1 MSNIRLS
8 ALISNGMIVQRG
20 KKVHVWGWSDSAVHV
35 EGCISDNKAS
45 ADAIKDEDEYR
56 FDLFFDELPAG
67 GPYELEI
74 RAEDGVIKVSD
85 VYSGDVFQLA
95 GQSNIEFPM
104 SRVRDTYP
112 EYFEDPKDNLI
123 RTFKVVE
130 NGNFHGPLKE
140 VQSGSWVDVNEA
152 SLPDYS
158 TIGFFMAKA
167 LRASEDVPV
176 GLVNTTLGGSTI
188 ESWMSK
194 DMLAAWPDDI
204 RLAEKYA
211 DDAFLAEVKRTN
223 EHNGSSWREEAA
235 NKDKGLSEKW
245 YELTDG
251 VDEVNGWKDIEIP
264 SIFKEIPDLKGYIG
278 SVWLWKEI
286 DVPASLAG
294 KEAVLWFGTMVDYD
308 ITYLNGEEIG
318 RTEYLYPPRRY
329 AIRKGLLK
337 EGKNHIC
344 IRLGIETGRGR
355 VTPGK
360 LLAILTGSGKR
371 ICDGFNET
379 VEGFDDVLDVSGTWK
394 YKKGCSME
402 KVAPTDFFN
411 WKPTALFNGMLN
423 PCTNYPVKA
432 VIWYQGESN
441 AGRSS
446 MYFDQ
451 LKSMTEGYRK
461 LWKDDSL
468 PVITVKLPEFDDVT
482 YEPDGTDN
490 IRTDW
495 SDMQKVQEA
504 CTAIPGVYLV
514 ETAGTGEIN
523 DLHPQRKKPIGDSI
537 AEIVKTL
544 K

>member
-56 FDLFFDELPAG
+56 FDLYFDELPAG

-74 RAEDGVIKVSD
+74 RAEGGVIKVSD

-158 TIGFFMAKA
+158 AIGFFMAKA

-204 RLAEKYA
+204 KLAEKYA

-537 AEIVKTL
+537 AEIVKSL

>member
-1 MSNIRLS
+1 MGNLKLS
-8 ALISNGMIVQRG
+8 AMISNGMIVQRG
-20 KKVHVWGWSDSAVHV
+20 KKVHVWGWTDSAVHV
-35 EGCISDNKAS
+35 EGCISDKKAHV
-45 ADAIKDEDEYR
+45 DAVKDDDEFR
-56 FDLFFDELPAG
+56 FDLYFDELPVG
-67 GPYELEI
+67 GPYELKVKAGDTV
-74 RAEDGVIKVSD
+74 AEVKDI
-85 VYSGDVFQLA
+85 YSGDVFHLA

-158 TIGFFMAKA
+158 AIGFFMAKA

-402 KVAPTDFFN
+402 KIGPTDFFN

-441 AGRSS
+441 AGRSN

-451 LKSMTEGYRK
+451 LKAMTEGYRK
-461 LWKDDSL
+461 LWKDDKL

-504 CTAIPGVYLV
+504 CTAIQGVYLV

-523 DLHPQRKKPIGDSI
+523 DLHPQRKKPIGDAI
-537 AEIVKTL
+537 AEIVK
-544 K
+544 KI

>member
-45 ADAIKDEDEYR
+45 ADAIKDENEYR
-56 FDLFFDELPAG
+56 FDLYFDELPAG

-74 RAEDGVIKVSD
+74 RAEGGVIKVSD

-112 EYFEDPKDNLI
+112 EYFEAPKDNLI

-158 TIGFFMAKA
+158 AIGFFMAKA

-204 RLAEKYA
+204 KLAEKYA

-461 LWKDDSL
+461 LWKDNSL

>member
-20 KKVHVWGWSDSAVHV
+20 RKVHVWGWSDSAVHV

-56 FDLFFDELPAG
+56 FDLYFDELPAG

-74 RAEDGVIKVSD
+74 RAEGGVIKVSD

-112 EYFEDPKDNLI
+112 EYFVDPKDNLI

-152 SLPDYS
+152 SLQDYS
-158 TIGFFMAKA
+158 AIGFFMAKA

-204 RLAEKYA
+204 KLAEKYA

-344 IRLGIETGRGR
+344 VRLGIETGRGR

-379 VEGFDDVLDVSGTWK
+379 VEGFDDVLDVSGAWK

>member
-56 FDLFFDELPAG
+56 FDLYFDELPAG

-74 RAEDGVIKVSD
+74 RAEGGVIKVSD

-112 EYFEDPKDNLI
+112 EYFVDPKDNLI

-158 TIGFFMAKA
+158 AIGFFMAKA

-188 ESWMSK
+188 ESWMSR

-204 RLAEKYA
+204 KLAEKYA

-344 IRLGIETGRGR
+344 VRLGIETGRGR

>member
-20 KKVHVWGWSDSAVHV
+20 RKVHVWGWSDSAVHV

-56 FDLFFDELPAG
+56 FDLYFDELPAG

-74 RAEDGVIKVSD
+74 RAEGGVIKVSD

-112 EYFEDPKDNLI
+112 EYFVDPKDNLI

-158 TIGFFMAKA
+158 AIGFFMAKA

-188 ESWMSK
+188 ESWMSR

-204 RLAEKYA
+204 KLAEKYA

-344 IRLGIETGRGR
+344 VRLGIETGRGR

>member
-56 FDLFFDELPAG
+56 FDLYFDELPAG

-74 RAEDGVIKVSD
+74 RAEGGVIKVSD

-112 EYFEDPKDNLI
+112 EYFEAPKDNLI

-158 TIGFFMAKA
+158 AIGFFMAKA

-204 RLAEKYA
+204 KLAEKYA

-495 SDMQKVQEA
+495 SDMQKVHEA

>member
-1 MSNIRLS
+1 
-8 ALISNGMIVQRG
+8 
-20 KKVHVWGWSDSAVHV
+20 
-35 EGCISDNKAS
+35 
-45 ADAIKDEDEYR
+45 
-56 FDLFFDELPAG
+56 
-67 GPYELEI
+67 
-74 RAEDGVIKVSD
+74 
-85 VYSGDVFQLA
+85 
-95 GQSNIEFPM
+95 
-104 SRVRDTYP
+104 
-112 EYFEDPKDNLI
+112 
-123 RTFKVVE
+123 
-130 NGNFHGPLKE
+130 
-140 VQSGSWVDVNEA
+140 
-152 SLPDYS
+152 
-158 TIGFFMAKA
+158 
-167 LRASEDVPV
+167 
-176 GLVNTTLGGSTI
+176 
-188 ESWMSK
+188 
-194 DMLAAWPDDI
+194 MLAAWPDDI

-223 EHNGSSWREEAA
+223 EHNGSCWREEAA

-523 DLHPQRKKPIGDSI
+523 DLHPQRKKPLGDSI

>member
-1 MSNIRLS
+1 
-8 ALISNGMIVQRG
+8 
-20 KKVHVWGWSDSAVHV
+20 
-35 EGCISDNKAS
+35 
-45 ADAIKDEDEYR
+45 
-56 FDLFFDELPAG
+56 
-67 GPYELEI
+67 
-74 RAEDGVIKVSD
+74 
-85 VYSGDVFQLA
+85 
-95 GQSNIEFPM
+95 M

-112 EYFEDPKDNLI
+112 EYFVDPKDNLI

-158 TIGFFMAKA
+158 AIGFFMAKA

-204 RLAEKYA
+204 KLAEKYA

-461 LWKDDSL
+461 LWKM
-468 PVITVKLPEFDDVT
+468 
-482 YEPDGTDN
+482 
-490 IRTDW
+490 IRFRL
-495 SDMQKVQEA
+495 SRLSFLSSMM
-504 CTAIPGVYLV
+504 
-514 ETAGTGEIN
+514 
-523 DLHPQRKKPIGDSI
+523 
-537 AEIVKTL
+537 
-544 K
+544 

>member
-56 FDLFFDELPAG
+56 FDLYFDELPAG

-74 RAEDGVIKVSD
+74 RAEGGVIKVSD

-112 EYFEDPKDNLI
+112 EYFEAPKDNLI

-158 TIGFFMAKA
+158 AIGFFMAKA

-204 RLAEKYA
+204 KLAEKYA

>member
-56 FDLFFDELPAG
+56 FDLYFDELPAG

-74 RAEDGVIKVSD
+74 RAEGGVIKVSD

-112 EYFEDPKDNLI
+112 EYFEAPKDNLI

-158 TIGFFMAKA
+158 AIGFFMAKA

-204 RLAEKYA
+204 KLAEKYA

-523 DLHPQRKKPIGDSI
+523 DLHPQRKKPIGDRI
-537 AEIVKTL
+537 AEIVKSL

>member
-45 ADAIKDEDEYR
+45 ADAIKDENEYR
-56 FDLFFDELPAG
+56 FDLYFDELPAG

-74 RAEDGVIKVSD
+74 RAEGGVIKVSD

-112 EYFEDPKDNLI
+112 EYFEAPKDNLI

-158 TIGFFMAKA
+158 AIGFFMAKA

-204 RLAEKYA
+204 KLAEKYA

-523 DLHPQRKKPIGDSI
+523 DLHPQRKKPIGDRI
-537 AEIVKTL
+537 AEIVKSL

>member
-45 ADAIKDEDEYR
+45 ADAIKDENEYR
-56 FDLFFDELPAG
+56 FDLYFDELPAG

-74 RAEDGVIKVSD
+74 RAEGGVIKVSD

-112 EYFEDPKDNLI
+112 EYFEAPKDNLI

-158 TIGFFMAKA
+158 AIGFFMAKA

-204 RLAEKYA
+204 KLAEKYA

-537 AEIVKTL
+537 AEIVKSL